1 MSTDKSEQLTHDPS
15 RDDLVAGVGDDGLVT
30 VRSGLSV
37 PDTIDR
43 IVATVT
49 SRGMQVFA
57 RIDHAGAAAHVGLT
71 LRPTELLIFG
81 NPTGGTPLMQDKQ
94 TAGLDLP
101 LKVLAW
107 EDADSAVW
115 LTYNDLAWLA
125 RRHGLGAN
133 SRVALAAITAAMA
146 TLSAA
151 VVPP

>member
-1 MSTDKSEQLTHDPS
+1 MSTDSSKQLSHDPS
-15 RDDLVAGVGDDGLVT
+15 RDDLIAGVGDDGLVT

-37 PDTIDR
+37 PNTIDR

-49 SRGMQVFA
+49 SKGMQVFA

-81 NPTGGTPLMQDKQ
+81 HPTGGTPLMQDKQ

-107 EDADSAVW
+107 EDADSTVW

-125 RRHGLGAN
+125 RRHGLGEN
-133 SRVALAAITAAMA
+133 SDIALAAITGAMTAVTA
-146 TLSAA
+146 TVAQ
-151 VVPP
+151 P